1 MRTLIKNGQIV
12 TAVDSYTADVLIDG
26 SLVSMIGTN
35 LSGVTGA
42 VDRTI
47 EAMDIRRATGT
58 TVLAVMREGNPV
70 VKPPGDSLLK
80 PRGRMLALGTGER
93 LERLERLMAGRRSA
107 MSRRSQNAGGLRRV
121 MHKRE
126 GGPAV

>member
-1 MRTLIKNGQIV
+1 MPGCGAASARPG
-12 TAVDSYTADVLIDG
+12 
-26 SLVSMIGTN
+26 LVEESP
-35 LSGVTGA
+35 A